1 MGRNCKSFE
10 DIISGSLMALKEA
23 AGEGF
28 KESEENVLRNRRKGD
43 PYQMVEE
50 TLATLSLEVMQ
61 TTENIPS
68 NSMVLDEE
76 IFMLH
81 VESASWT
88 ILAAYDK
95 DRER

>member
-43 PYQMVEE
+43 PY
-50 TLATLSLEVMQ
+50 
-61 TTENIPS
+61 
-68 NSMVLDEE
+68 
-76 IFMLH
+76 
-81 VESASWT
+81 
-88 ILAAYDK
+88 
-95 DRER
+95 